1 MTTDKAPVSANTP
14 RRSVLGDF
22 REIFGDFWAYRFL
35 LYQLTLRD
43 IRIRYK
49 QAIMGFG
56 WAILMPMLVV
66 ASGLIVRTAIAHL
79 SNVEINYDIVAGVAL
94 KAVPWAFFVGA
105 IGFANQSL
113 VRHFSLVT
121 KIYFPREVLPLSAV
135 LAGIFDSMIGS
146 VALFVALPLL
156 GVEFSLGLLWLPVLS
171 FLLVAFTVAAGT
183 LLACMNL
190 FFRDVKYIVQVV
202 LTFGIFLTPVF
213 FEPTMFGE
221 TGAQLMM
228 LNPLSPLLEGARLAV
243 VEQHN
248 LLQPLVNADGIQVW
262 APWYLLYS
270 AAWAIPGLF
279 ISLLTFHRLEF
290 LFAEYA

>member
-1 MTTDKAPVSANTP
+1 MTTETSPATFDSRKRTI
-14 RRSVLGDF
+14 LGDF

-56 WAILMPMLVV
+56 WAILMPLMVV
-66 ASGLIVRTAIAHL
+66 GSGLIVRSAMAYL
-79 SNVEINYDIVAGVAL
+79 ADQPFASEIIAGVAL
-94 KAVPWAFFVGA
+94 KAVPWSFFVSS

-135 LAGIFDSMIGS
+135 LAGVFDSLIGG
-146 VALFVALPLL
+146 VALLIVLPFL
-156 GVEFSLGLLWLPVLS
+156 GVDFSWGLLWIPCLAVL
-171 FLLVAFTVAAGT
+171 LICFTVAAGT
-183 LLACMNL
+183 FLACMNL
-190 FFRDVKYIVQVV
+190 FFRDVKYIVQVI

-213 FEPTMFGE
+213 FEPIMFGE
-221 TGAQLMM
+221 TGAQIMM
-228 LNPLSPLLEGARLAV
+228 LNPLSPILEGTRLGV
-243 VEQHN
+243 VEGHN
-248 LLQPLVNADGIQVW
+248 LFTPLISEAGTVVW
-262 APWYLLYS
+262 QPWYLAYS

-279 ISLLTFHRLEF
+279 ISLITFHRLEF